1 MLWERKHPYRDTWIA
16 CKCIPP
22 NVSNPA
28 RSRTLMYGAVVKL
41 IVVWITCYDLV
52 TNLPHSRRPSRKW
65 NRRVGSGAS
74 ECVNL
79 ASTRWINA
87 IIGRTWGGENPFK
100 ACKAKQGPWLIHLAN
115 LRVMYEC
122 QGALVRLWGAGRWR
136 EPVQGGWVYG
146 CKDSLQYRRT
156 LRLGPLC
163 SALAPA
169 VAHYGGQYKWRQG
182 RGMTKRCTE
191 SAEAGI
197 ALQMRREEPHA
208 VCWAGGASLA
218 NISIPGAQSVPVGQR
233 SNLVAAKAVEAI
245 LLKGKHMKLYTYIL
259 YCLGV

>member
-1 MLWERKHPYRDTWIA
+1 MFQPYRDISRWAWMRHGPPTAPFPILLQIQRVKPPDQRWLILNHNMAHLSTIREDMLWERKHPYRDTWIA

-65 NRRVGSGAS
+65 NWRVGSGAS

-100 ACKAKQGPWLIHLAN
+100 ACKAKQGPWLIWPIYGWCTSV
-115 LRVMYEC
+115 RV
-122 QGALVRLWGAGRWR
+122 
-136 EPVQGGWVYG
+136 
-146 CKDSLQYRRT
+146 
-156 LRLGPLC
+156 
-163 SALAPA
+163 
-169 VAHYGGQYKWRQG
+169 H
-182 RGMTKRCTE
+182 
-191 SAEAGI
+191 
-197 ALQMRREEPHA
+197 
-208 VCWAGGASLA
+208 
-218 NISIPGAQSVPVGQR
+218 
-233 SNLVAAKAVEAI
+233 
-245 LLKGKHMKLYTYIL
+245 
-259 YCLGV
+259 